1 MKSIT
6 RLDLEATAAFKAT
19 GKESAR
25 QDVGD
30 GGEESGDEGVVRD
43 VGDVRSDGGDEGVVQ
58 DVRDVR
64 GEDVEG
70 EGGNDGGSECRAEGS
85 LLDAAGVERWCNT
98 QSLTRAVG
106 P

>member
-19 GKESAR
+19 RKESAR

-30 GGEESGDEGVVRD
+30 GGEEI
-43 VGDVRSDGGDEGVVQ
+43 GDEGVVQ

-85 LLDAAGVERWCNT
+85 LLDATGIALVKHTASYEGC
-98 QSLTRAVG
+98 G
-106 P
+106 PITCEG